1 MHVKIF
7 DNKYHKYILC
17 AQSSELQYFSIE
29 YKLDILKLNMKSRIL
44 SKQFTLKYSF
54 FFRSNQ
60 SYSLPGTD
68 CIAQPK

>member
-7 DNKYHKYILC
+7 DNKYHIYILC

-29 YKLDILKLNMKSRIL
+29 YKLDILKLNMKLRIL

-54 FFRSNQ
+54 FSDQTKVIRFRV
-60 SYSLPGTD
+60 PTV
-68 CIAQPK
+68 